1 MPATQSISIEN
12 VEIIIARI
20 VERCEVLVRA
30 GRRTEILNERYL
42 HHMFSWEVG
51 QWYAGHN
58 IDPWEHLLIA
68 PECPTSR
75 KFRREGIDVDD
86 NAATMANAIDQG
98 KSGNIDFVLPG
109 TLPICVE
116 WKGPK
121 FFGEQEAVEVF
132 IKLLTE
138 PPESPK
144 LFAGVLTSSTTG
156 QYDHIPTAK
165 RRLSASLKFAMSVLN
180 LDSIAD
186 RNLHIYLATIP
197 DSGRQDIC
205 WGNVSSGDIE
215 LTNHV
220 A

>member
-1 MPATQSISIEN
+1 MPRTESISSET
-12 VEIIIARI
+12 VEHIIARI

-51 QWYAGHN
+51 QWYANHN

-75 KFRREGIDVDD
+75 KFRRGGIDLDD
-86 NAATMANAIDQG
+86 DAATMANAIDQG
-98 KSGNIDFVLPG
+98 KCGNIDFVLPG
-109 TLPICVE
+109 TFPICVE

-144 LFAGVLTSSTTG
+144 FFAGVLTSSTTG

-165 RRLSASLKFAMSVLN
+165 RRLTASLRFAMSVLN
-180 LDSIAD
+180 LESID
-186 RNLHIYLATIP
+186 NLNLFVCLATILTR
-197 DSGRQDIC
+197 DGRT
-205 WGNVSSGDIE
+205 SSGEKSPMEI
-215 LTNHV
+215 LNRRIN
-220 A
+220 